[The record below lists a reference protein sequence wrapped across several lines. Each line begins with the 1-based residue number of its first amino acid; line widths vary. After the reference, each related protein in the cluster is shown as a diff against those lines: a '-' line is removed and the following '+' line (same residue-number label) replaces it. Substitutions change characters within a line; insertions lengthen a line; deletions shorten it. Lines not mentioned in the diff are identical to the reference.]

1 LGAVAAIVAALT
13 ACGPGAPSTPNTAPP
28 ASRDPNAPLRIVCT
42 TGMVAEVVTSIA
54 GEHATVTT
62 LMGAGVDPHLYRPTR
77 TDVAAIMEAD
87 MVFYSG
93 LLLEGKMTD
102 TLVRAASG
110 GRVVWPI
117 TELIP
122 EDSLLTPEAMEGHHD
137 PHVWMDPLSWR
148 QTIEVVR
155 DKLIERVPAARVEF
169 EAAAAA
175 YEADLDRLHAYADRV
190 LASIPADQRVLVTS
204 HDAFNYF
211 GRRYNLEVVGIQ
223 GISTESEAGVR
234 DVERLVDLIV
244 TRRIRAVFVETTVSD
259 RNIRALIDGAAARGH
274 TVVIGGSLFSDAMG
288 APATYEG
295 TYLGMIDHN
304 ATTVSRAL
312 GGTAPDRGM
321 DGRLGR

>member
-1 LGAVAAIVAALT
+1 
-13 ACGPGAPSTPNTAPP
+13 
-28 ASRDPNAPLRIVCT
+28 
-42 TGMVAEVVTSIA
+42 MVAEVVTSIA